1 MQVLI
6 LTYKLGKSFL
16 QITENDETHKSKRCA
31 WKC

>member
-16 QITENDETHKSKRCA
+16 QITENDETHK
-31 WKC
+31 